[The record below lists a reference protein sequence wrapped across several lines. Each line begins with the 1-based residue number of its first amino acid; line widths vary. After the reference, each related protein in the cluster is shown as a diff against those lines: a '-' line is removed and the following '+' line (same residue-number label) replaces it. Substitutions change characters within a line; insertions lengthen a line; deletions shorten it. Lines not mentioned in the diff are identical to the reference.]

1 MYFQCTYFVL
11 AKNTKIKLIFMF
23 SFLHRYEIYTTP
35 KMVMCSPRNVAHN
48 ALNIF
53 SKEALATFPVPIQS
67 KPKKEIK
74 VAPQKKKKVPK
85 AMAGIVCND

>member
-1 MYFQCTYFVL
+1 MYVFCVFFLVKYI
-11 AKNTKIKLIFMF
+11 KNKLIFMF
-23 SFLHRYEIYTTP
+23 SRSHRYEIYTTP

-53 SKEALATFPVPIQS
+53 SNKALATFPVPIQS

-74 VAPQKKKKVPK
+74 AAPQKKKKVPK
-85 AMAGIVCND
+85 AMAGIVYNG